1 MTCRSKANNSMYV
14 LTISVNKHFKDKE
27 RLSHLDYQQKWSS
40 ERFWCSFTS
49 LRLCLWFRI
58 DMMLISKFLFS
69 LCLAMVLP
77 VDCLSQLVVNVKNK
91 GGDIIKEII
100 TGNTTSD
107 VVELQFQN
115 TDGTIINQFIDFKSV
130 MSIFF
135 GIVLETLWFEISC
148 FLYKPEL

>member
-1 MTCRSKANNSMYV
+1 MKCRTKRSWWSKANNSMYV

-27 RLSHLDYQQKWSS
+27 RLSHRDYVVIS

-130 MSIFF
+130 MSICYFL
-135 GIVLETLWFEISC
+135 VLC
-148 FLYKPEL
+148 

>member
-1 MTCRSKANNSMYV
+1 
-14 LTISVNKHFKDKE
+14 
-27 RLSHLDYQQKWSS
+27 
-40 ERFWCSFTS
+40 
-49 LRLCLWFRI
+49 
-58 DMMLISKFLFS
+58 MMLISKFLLS
-69 LCLAMVLP
+69 LCLAVVLP

-130 MSIFF
+130 MSICYFM
-135 GIVLETLWFEISC
+135 VLC
-148 FLYKPEL
+148 

>member
-27 RLSHLDYQQKWSS
+27 RLSHRDYQQKWSS

-69 LCLAMVLP
+69 LFLAVVLP

-130 MSIFF
+130 MSICYFL
-135 GIVLETLWFEISC
+135 VLC
-148 FLYKPEL
+148 

>member
-1 MTCRSKANNSMYV
+1 
-14 LTISVNKHFKDKE
+14 
-27 RLSHLDYQQKWSS
+27 
-40 ERFWCSFTS
+40 
-49 LRLCLWFRI
+49 
-58 DMMLISKFLFS
+58 MMLISKFLFS
-69 LCLAMVLP
+69 LFLAVVLP

-130 MSIFF
+130 MSICYFL
-135 GIVLETLWFEISC
+135 VLC
-148 FLYKPEL
+148 

>member
-27 RLSHLDYQQKWSS
+27 RLSHLDYQWKILMLVH
-40 ERFWCSFTS
+40 S
-49 LRLCLWFRI
+49 LRLCHCLWFRI

-69 LCLAMVLP
+69 LFLAVVLP

-130 MSIFF
+130 MSICYFM
-135 GIVLETLWFEISC
+135 VLC
-148 FLYKPEL
+148 

>member
-1 MTCRSKANNSMYV
+1 
-14 LTISVNKHFKDKE
+14 
-27 RLSHLDYQQKWSS
+27 
-40 ERFWCSFTS
+40 
-49 LRLCLWFRI
+49 
-58 DMMLISKFLFS
+58 MMLISKFLLS
-69 LCLAMVLP
+69 LCLAVVLP

-130 MSIFF
+130 MLICYFM
-135 GIVLETLWFEISC
+135 VLC
-148 FLYKPEL
+148 

>member
-1 MTCRSKANNSMYV
+1 
-14 LTISVNKHFKDKE
+14 
-27 RLSHLDYQQKWSS
+27 
-40 ERFWCSFTS
+40 
-49 LRLCLWFRI
+49 
-58 DMMLISKFLFS
+58 MMLIRKFLLS
-69 LCLAMVLP
+69 LCLAVVLP

-130 MSIFF
+130 MSICYFM
-135 GIVLETLWFEISC
+135 VLC
-148 FLYKPEL
+148 

>member
-1 MTCRSKANNSMYV
+1 
-14 LTISVNKHFKDKE
+14 
-27 RLSHLDYQQKWSS
+27 
-40 ERFWCSFTS
+40 
-49 LRLCLWFRI
+49 
-58 DMMLISKFLFS
+58 MMLISKFLLS
-69 LCLAMVLP
+69 LCLAVALS

-130 MSIFF
+130 MSICYFM
-135 GIVLETLWFEISC
+135 VLC
-148 FLYKPEL
+148 

>member
-1 MTCRSKANNSMYV
+1 MKCRTKRSWWSKANNSTYV

-27 RLSHLDYQQKWSS
+27 RLSHLDYQWKILMLVH
-40 ERFWCSFTS
+40 S
-49 LRLCLWFRI
+49 LRLCHCLWFRI
-58 DMMLISKFLFS
+58 DMMLISKFLLS
-69 LCLAMVLP
+69 LCLAVVLP

-130 MSIFF
+130 MSICYFM
-135 GIVLETLWFEISC
+135 VLC
-148 FLYKPEL
+148 

>member
-1 MTCRSKANNSMYV
+1 MKCRTKRSWWSKANNSMYV

-27 RLSHLDYQQKWSS
+27 RLSHRDYQQKWSSHCS

-115 TDGTIINQFIDFKSV
+115 TDGTIINQFIDFNSV
-130 MSIFF
+130 MSICYFL
-135 GIVLETLWFEISC
+135 VLC
-148 FLYKPEL
+148 

>member
-1 MTCRSKANNSMYV
+1 
-14 LTISVNKHFKDKE
+14 
-27 RLSHLDYQQKWSS
+27 
-40 ERFWCSFTS
+40 
-49 LRLCLWFRI
+49 
-58 DMMLISKFLFS
+58 MMLISKFLLS
-69 LCLAMVLP
+69 LCLAVVLP

-130 MSIFF
+130 MSICYFL
-135 GIVLETLWFEISC
+135 VLC
-148 FLYKPEL
+148 

>member
-1 MTCRSKANNSMYV
+1 
-14 LTISVNKHFKDKE
+14 
-27 RLSHLDYQQKWSS
+27 
-40 ERFWCSFTS
+40 
-49 LRLCLWFRI
+49 
-58 DMMLISKFLFS
+58 
-69 LCLAMVLP
+69 MVLP

-135 GIVLETLWFEISC
+135 GIVLETL
-148 FLYKPEL
+148 

>member
-1 MTCRSKANNSMYV
+1 
-14 LTISVNKHFKDKE
+14 
-27 RLSHLDYQQKWSS
+27 
-40 ERFWCSFTS
+40 
-49 LRLCLWFRI
+49 
-58 DMMLISKFLFS
+58 MMLISKFLFS

-130 MSIFF
+130 MSICYFL
-135 GIVLETLWFEISC
+135 VLC
-148 FLYKPEL
+148 

>member
-27 RLSHLDYQQKWSS
+27 RLSHLDYQQKWRSS

-130 MSIFF
+130 MSICYFL
-135 GIVLETLWFEISC
+135 VLC
-148 FLYKPEL
+148 

>member
-1 MTCRSKANNSMYV
+1 
-14 LTISVNKHFKDKE
+14 
-27 RLSHLDYQQKWSS
+27 
-40 ERFWCSFTS
+40 
-49 LRLCLWFRI
+49 
-58 DMMLISKFLFS
+58 MMLIGKFLFS
-69 LCLAMVLP
+69 LCLAVVLP

-130 MSIFF
+130 MSICYFF
-135 GIVLETLWFEISC
+135 GIVLETL
-148 FLYKPEL
+148 

>member
-1 MTCRSKANNSMYV
+1 MTCRSKANNSIYV

-40 ERFWCSFTS
+40 ERFWYSFTS

-69 LCLAMVLP
+69 LFLAVVLP

-130 MSIFF
+130 MSICYFL
-135 GIVLETLWFEISC
+135 VLC
-148 FLYKPEL
+148 

>member
-27 RLSHLDYQQKWSS
+27 RLSHLDYQQKRSS

-69 LCLAMVLP
+69 LFLAVVLP

-130 MSIFF
+130 MSICYFM
-135 GIVLETLWFEISC
+135 VLC
-148 FLYKPEL
+148 

>member
-1 MTCRSKANNSMYV
+1 
-14 LTISVNKHFKDKE
+14 
-27 RLSHLDYQQKWSS
+27 
-40 ERFWCSFTS
+40 
-49 LRLCLWFRI
+49 
-58 DMMLISKFLFS
+58 MMLISKFLLS
-69 LCLAMVLP
+69 LSLAAVLP

-130 MSIFF
+130 MSICYFM
-135 GIVLETLWFEISC
+135 VLC
-148 FLYKPEL
+148 

>member
-1 MTCRSKANNSMYV
+1 MKCRTKRSWWSKANNSMYV

-27 RLSHLDYQQKWSS
+27 RLSHRDYQQKRSSHCS

-130 MSIFF
+130 MSICYFL
-135 GIVLETLWFEISC
+135 VLC
-148 FLYKPEL
+148 